1 MNRATISKI
10 YIYYTGVES
19 VTRLSFL
26 FFFFFPLLLYYTRK
40 FYIFTKEEEGGR
52 ERGGYMKKLFLSDA
66 FHHRRDVRRTTSI
79 HWDTSVRAIDVSHC
93 RTNPDY
99 KFQPR
104 CCNLWIRL
112 TDWSTDCKSSNYHK
126 YFHSSNSTSGNKY
139 CGLAKKLRFTKQSS
153 TENPLAT
160 FVRIVNN
167 DNTRQYFYSL
177 SIFSR
182 PLLHSFTDALQSL
195 FLSFSLSLSLFLRNI
210 SIASFVPF
218 VS

>member
-26 FFFFFPLLLYYTRK
+26 FFFPLLLYYTVK
-40 FYIFTKEEEGGR
+40 FTYLQKRRREGGR
-52 ERGGYMKKLFLSDA
+52 EEDTWKSCFWAMRFTI
-66 FHHRRDVRRTTSI
+66 RCDVRRTTSI
-79 HWDTSVRAIDVSHC
+79 HWNSGVRAMDVSHC
-93 RTNPDY
+93 RMNPDY

-182 PLLHSFTDALQSL
+182 PLLHSFTDALQS
-195 FLSFSLSLSLFLRNI
+195 FSLSLSL
-210 SIASFVPF
+210 PF
-218 VS
+218 SLPP

>member
-26 FFFFFPLLLYYTRK
+26 FLLFFSLLHRK
-40 FYIFTKEEEGGR
+40 VYIFTKVEEGGR
-52 ERGGYMKKLFLSDA
+52 EREGYMKKLFLSDA

-79 HWDTSVRAIDVSHC
+79 HWDSGVRAMDVSHC

-112 TDWSTDCKSSNYHK
+112 TDWSTDCRNHLITINIFTLRIRRPGTNTVDSRRSFDSRSNHLLK
-126 YFHSSNSTSGNKY
+126 I
-139 CGLAKKLRFTKQSS
+139 LWQRL
-153 TENPLAT
+153 
-160 FVRIVNN
+160 FVSLITTIL
-167 DNTRQYFYSL
+167 DNTFILYPSFPVL
-177 SIFSR
+177 SSIVS
-182 PLLHSFTDALQSL
+182 PMLSNLSL
-195 FLSFSLSLSLFLRNI
+195 FLSLSLSLFLRNI

>member
-26 FFFFFPLLLYYTRK
+26 FFFFFLYFFITLEN
-40 FYIFTKEEEGGR
+40 FTYLQKRRREGGR
-52 ERGGYMKKLFLSDA
+52 EEDTWKSCFWAMRFTI
-66 FHHRRDVRRTTSI
+66 RCDVRRTTSI
-79 HWDTSVRAIDVSHC
+79 HWNSGVRAMDVSHC
-93 RTNPDY
+93 RMNPDY

>member
-79 HWDTSVRAIDVSHC
+79 HWNSGVRAMDVSHC
-93 RTNPDY
+93 RMNPDY

-112 TDWSTDCKSSNYHK
+112 TDWSTDCRNHLITINIFTLRIRRPGTNTVDSRRSFDSRSNHLLK
-126 YFHSSNSTSGNKY
+126 I
-139 CGLAKKLRFTKQSS
+139 LWQRL
-153 TENPLAT
+153 
-160 FVRIVNN
+160 FVSLITTIL
-167 DNTRQYFYSL
+167 DNTFILYPSFPVL
-177 SIFSR
+177 SSIVS
-182 PLLHSFTDALQSL
+182 PMLSNLSL
-195 FLSFSLSLSLFLRNI
+195 FLSLSLSLFLRNI